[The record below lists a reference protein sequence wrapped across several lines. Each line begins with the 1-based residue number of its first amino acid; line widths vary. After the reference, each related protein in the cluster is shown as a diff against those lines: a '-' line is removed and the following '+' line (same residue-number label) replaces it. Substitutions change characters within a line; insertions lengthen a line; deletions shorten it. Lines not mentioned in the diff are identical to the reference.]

1 MKKNTITILTITFNS
16 ANFINRC
23 FTSIINQTYTNWI
36 WLIVDDGST
45 DDTEKIVKNLNCDKI
60 DYHRLSKNQ
69 GRGRARN
76 FAICKIKTENCAI
89 LDIDDLML
97 PIRLSCFNLA
107 INEKYVGLISSV
119 LLINHNNNITGQR
132 NFIYN
137 TSNHFTHASLCIN
150 TEILKRIRYSNSRY
164 AEDQQLIYY
173 ISKLKGIKKI
183 NYPLYIYQEDANIN
197 LKGAFLSNF
206 QALINYIPIVLKE
219 KLTLD
224 LFRIFIN
231 LSYKSFFL
239 SLFFLLN
246 QKKIYKYL
254 INRRPREKN
263 ILIFD
268 NHLNYLDKSF
278 NIKYFEEKNNI

>member
-1 MKKNTITILTITFNS
+1 M
-16 ANFINRC
+16 
-23 FTSIINQTYTNWI
+23 
-36 WLIVDDGST
+36 
-45 DDTEKIVKNLNCDKI
+45 
-60 DYHRLSKNQ
+60 
-69 GRGRARN
+69 
-76 FAICKIKTENCAI
+76 
-89 LDIDDLML
+89 
-97 PIRLSCFNLA
+97 
-107 INEKYVGLISSV
+107 
-119 LLINHNNNITGQR
+119 
-132 NFIYN
+132 
-137 TSNHFTHASLCIN
+137 
-150 TEILKRIRYSNSRY
+150 
-164 AEDQQLIYY
+164 
-173 ISKLKGIKKI
+173 
-183 NYPLYIYQEDANIN
+183 YIYQEDANIN